1 MRNRGYRLTLP
12 MVKLYY
18 NVLGIDDTEVD
29 FESIELDV
37 DMIEDI
43 SPTKKFNL
51 TDMFSYQLD
60 DNMILLLEKMCGLK
74 YKLSKEKQEEYF
86 SAINIILKA
95 VTNLNLIENDSNN
108 FVLQYKRIS
117 YLLIVVL
124 SELITF
130 QVDDTIELSKAIN
143 KRSYSEIEKYINLK
157 PNTSLLLLLSL
168 NPNDIKDYKIFD
180 EYECVT
186 GHYEFKNGEVNLK
199 LGEVIKLLE
208 QNRWETSDI
217 IFDETEFKRLSLKK
231 SCEMTE

>member
-18 NVLGIDDTEVD
+18 NVLGIDDTEID

-74 YKLSKEKQEEYF
+74 YKLSKEKQEEYLN
-86 SAINIILKA
+86 AINIILKA

-130 QVDDTIELSKAIN
+130 QE
-143 KRSYSEIEKYINLK
+143 
-157 PNTSLLLLLSL
+157 
-168 NPNDIKDYKIFD
+168 
-180 EYECVT
+180 
-186 GHYEFKNGEVNLK
+186 
-199 LGEVIKLLE
+199 KLL
-208 QNRWETSDI
+208 NY
-217 IFDETEFKRLSLKK
+217 
-231 SCEMTE
+231 